1 MTILTVELDQHRG
14 TVAHKRTEIRR
25 LLAKVG
31 ADERVLRRRK
41 KALETQLV
49 ATSASNSRYAT
60 EKASYSSTLIAT
72 AQSAQDS
79 RHQKQ
84 IADVFD
90 DLWRSSCEMPDAP
103 HLRKD

>member
-1 MTILTVELDQHRG
+1 L
-14 TVAHKRTEIRR
+14 
-25 LLAKVG
+25 
-31 ADERVLRRRK
+31 
-41 KALETQLV
+41 
-49 ATSASNSRYAT
+49 NSRYAT